1 MAVVNNRIVNMG
13 VAIAP
18 DNTGDLQ
25 VIFGTSRKE
34 KAWFFASAD
43 INPFSLSKPFIYP
56 VEVLAIGSANRA
68 ARLDLARR
76 TRYGFNVTGQTA
88 PSAGSPWTYQRPNG
102 NLLTQPRRTDD
113 FEGYYKLAPCP
124 FKIEAEVRK
133 GTGAYASIKGY
144 ISVILSVN
152 DAVSSLWE
160 RDYCM
165 GIKDFFDSA
174 ATAGTDDLWDYYH
187 IAFKIVNKSRG
198 STYAP
203 TVIVTKWTLKDVFT
217 NANYAYFN
225 FPEVTQDQWNYLGIL
240 DEASEGDTLEI
251 MAYLNNQVTT
261 QAGHDYEVFTGNAA
275 AFWTAGFSLAFKAGV
290 DRVDTSVMS
299 MYSISGTTGSIT
311 SVTNRDDGI
320 VQPTYQGQPMSNLS
334 ARAFLNTLVWLI
346 YTAFRKISVSS
357 PGFIERMRPYTRKEI
372 RYIPQWAT
380 GIRDLPPREP
390 DGKRVFMFAG
400 NVGSVQNLDNL
411 ILAFG
416 KAKCENAELWVV
428 GGGVYLERIKKLAE
442 EMKCTNIVFT
452 GQRPRSEMAHYFS
465 NSDIMI
471 ISLIESFDL
480 TLPAKLQAYTAA
492 GRPIFGVVRGDAA
505 DMIDEYRLGMTAD
518 PADPDSIVR
527 GFEELCRVPDA
538 QLQEWGKNAS
548 ALSRSQF
555 DRLARIA
562 ELEAD
567 IQ

>member
-34 KAWFFASAD
+34 KAWFFESAD

-56 VEVLAIGSANRA
+56 VEVLATGSANRA

-76 TRYGFNVTGQTA
+76 TRYGFNVNGQTA
-88 PSAGSPWTYQRPNG
+88 PSAGYPWTYQRPNG

-133 GTGAYASIKGY
+133 GTGAYASVKGY
-144 ISVILSVN
+144 ISVLLSVN
-152 DAVSSLWE
+152 EAVSSLWE

-187 IAFKIVNKSRG
+187 IAFKIINKTRG

-203 TVIVTKWTLKDVFT
+203 TVIVTKWTLKDVFS
-217 NANYAYFN
+217 NAPYAYFS

-240 DEASEGDTLEI
+240 DQASEGDTLEV
-251 MAYLNNQVTT
+251 MAYLNSPVTT
-261 QAGHDYEVFTGNAA
+261 QAGHDYEVFTGSAA

-299 MYSISGTTGSIT
+299 MYSISGATGSIT

-334 ARAFLNTLVWLI
+334 ARAFLNTLNMSIDTRGASSDWSMLPIGLTVSLI
-346 YTAFRKISVSS
+346 
-357 PGFIERMRPYTRKEI
+357 IEIE
-372 RYIPQWAT
+372 
-380 GIRDLPPREP
+380 
-390 DGKRVFMFAG
+390 
-400 NVGSVQNLDNL
+400 
-411 ILAFG
+411 
-416 KAKCENAELWVV
+416 
-428 GGGVYLERIKKLAE
+428 
-442 EMKCTNIVFT
+442 
-452 GQRPRSEMAHYFS
+452 
-465 NSDIMI
+465 I
-471 ISLIESFDL
+471 ISTSYAEALFAPDNDISHSSYIETYLKNGHL
-480 TLPAKLQAYTAA
+480 TYVWRNVIVLKNNILLNYSANPITPTKWIDSLNAYAS
-492 GRPIFGVVRGDAA
+492 
-505 DMIDEYRLGMTAD
+505 
-518 PADPDSIVR
+518 DPDKLLVVHPTSGTSTVT
-527 GFEELCRVPDA
+527 FKV
-538 QLQEWGKNAS
+538 NARLEKGAETVDLGS
-548 ALSRSQF
+548 SQQYT
-555 DRLARIA
+555 LTY
-562 ELEAD
+562 
-567 IQ
+567 